1 MKYTTIRII
10 IFVFSLSYNFLN
22 GQEIKPDE
30 EPAPKRI
37 IETKNEN
44 SNSTS
49 TSHIP
54 EENFFKLEEKIVV
67 TASRSKEN
75 IRKAPASI
83 VVVSEEDIKNRG
95 YTSID
100 EILYDLPGFDVIFP
114 DGSFYITAYQRGYR
128 TPYTNRTLIMIDGK
142 IDNSLYF
149 QTADIS
155 RQYSVSNIK
164 RIEILYGPASVM
176 YGPNAF
182 QGVINIITKNPK
194 DNKEENSP
202 GGKLLLQYG
211 SYSTIAADGNVT
223 FRSGDF
229 GFSATA
235 KALNSKG
242 PDLSNRGGYLS
253 NYWSGNLDAWGPI
266 LQQGDA
272 GKKFGTYS
280 DPARDYS
287 AHVMGNIANLKMG
300 IMHWTVQEGYGTY
313 WPNDRVQN
321 GALWSKASTMYYIE
335 NDVQLTKA
343 IRSYSLISYRE
354 NPLYG
359 NFAQAVPDNK
369 DNRYSNV
376 SYTRW
381 VTENSSQ
388 LMNQNFEIKI
398 SNSLELLLGVKYESK
413 RLTKFYDV
421 PGYTTTSYSSVTIPA
436 GYRGNVYS
444 TEPFYLRPPPQADKM
459 PENNLIS
466 TTDYGGFTQ
475 GKLIVNKF
483 IFSPG
488 IRYDENSIYGHSVN
502 PRISNIYLLN
512 DSTTLK
518 LLYGEAFNE
527 PPQYQLYGG
536 FAGRQTNIS
545 LKPEKVRST
554 EFIIM
559 KEGRNNLQE
568 VSIYYQRYENVIK
581 EEAENAGRR
590 RIYGGE
596 YKLNFHLKNFLDIN
610 IPLKSYLN
618 YTFTEALSQIEYD
631 RNSKK
636 WRTGSSIAGDNEI
649 YLPRATVDILPRR
662 EEYMTLGDIARHKL
676 NIGTNIPILQNLFID
691 LRTQYVGKRTL
702 YLSNPLRWEGK
713 TIDPYVLFHL
723 HISWE
728 FFKAMNLAIKIN
740 NLFNTGI
747 THPGVDLA
755 NAGDNYYA
763 RSQGFRPSLHP
774 QPGRSFLVIFTY
786 TF

>member
-1 MKYTTIRII
+1 MADNVGSKIRI
-10 IFVFSLSYNFLN
+10 
-22 GQEIKPDE
+22 D
-30 EPAPKRI
+30 
-37 IETKNEN
+37 
-44 SNSTS
+44 
-49 TSHIP
+49 
-54 EENFFKLEEKIVV
+54 
-67 TASRSKEN
+67 N
-75 IRKAPASI
+75 I
-83 VVVSEEDIKNRG
+83 
-95 YTSID
+95 
-100 EILYDLPGFDVIFP
+100 
-114 DGSFYITAYQRGYR
+114 YIYA
-128 TPYTNRTLIMIDGK
+128 
-142 IDNSLYF
+142 
-149 QTADIS
+149 
-155 RQYSVSNIK
+155 
-164 RIEILYGPASVM
+164 
-176 YGPNAF
+176 
-182 QGVINIITKNPK
+182 
-194 DNKEENSP
+194 
-202 GGKLLLQYG
+202 
-211 SYSTIAADGNVT
+211 
-223 FRSGDF
+223 
-229 GFSATA
+229 
-235 KALNSKG
+235 
-242 PDLSNRGGYLS
+242 
-253 NYWSGNLDAWGPI
+253 
-266 LQQGDA
+266 
-272 GKKFGTYS
+272 
-280 DPARDYS
+280 
-287 AHVMGNIANLKMG
+287 
-300 IMHWTVQEGYGTY
+300 
-313 WPNDRVQN
+313 
-321 GALWSKASTMYYIE
+321 
-335 NDVQLTKA
+335 
-343 IRSYSLISYRE
+343 
-354 NPLYG
+354 
-359 NFAQAVPDNK
+359 
-369 DNRYSNV
+369 
-376 SYTRW
+376 
-381 VTENSSQ
+381 
-388 LMNQNFEIKI
+388 
-398 SNSLELLLGVKYESK
+398 
-413 RLTKFYDV
+413 
-421 PGYTTTSYSSVTIPA
+421 
-436 GYRGNVYS
+436 
-444 TEPFYLRPPPQADKM
+444 PPQADKM